1 MIRFRDVRNGALN
14 DTTGLENKEKG
25 GEIIEME
32 TGKER
37 LNETRRWFCV
47 LIQIDRDKR
56 LVDSKSMMTRSEKTR
71 MDEIANGTK

>member
-37 LNETRRWFCV
+37 LNETRR
-47 LIQIDRDKR
+47 
-56 LVDSKSMMTRSEKTR
+56 
-71 MDEIANGTK
+71 